1 MILFRIIAT
10 IGYGLSVTAPSACKT
25 PATLNASSVPDLRMY
40 RSFWTLTVAKSS
52 ICFSGQ
58 MRSSF
63 TRAESCSKVAVMT
76 GFVQSRIT
84 PTLKLPPLARVAR
97 GCYNL
102 VTTNSLSFLIRGNGV
117 ITVGQLAYSNWVN
130 PPSFTGL
137 FHPRTTIAA
146 LRLEGASIADGST
159 VPVLNWTAKALSKYQ
174 GKTGA
179 PIRRR
184 QNVCANWRAVYRP
197 VARRDGL
204 PSLRPPFSLSLERL
218 VTTLTEEADLAGV
231 DRSLWAVEIPE
242 AAYPKPNLPRSTLL
256 GGLLTY
262 TDCQDE
268 ARRLR
273 QGGTQCLEAP
283 SAALLPGGRPRM
295 GCDAEYSGCSRF
307 TFWKS
312 LGVVRSETRFRPA
325 LGFVE
330 STGRPRGFDVI
341 LSGTFLPSI
350 PIVEL
355 ISGWNLACDVHDDG
369 FTLPALD
376 QLLLAEISPQELFD
390 KLHAAVFEKLRVG
403 FQATVEGHRDFP
415 WA

>member
-1 MILFRIIAT
+1 MTLFRIIAT
-10 IGYGLSVTAPSACKT
+10 IGYGLSVTAPSVCNA
-25 PATLNASSVPDLRMY
+25 PAMLNASSVPDLRMY
-40 RSFWTLTVAKSS
+40 RSFWTLTVARSN

-102 VTTNSLSFLIRGNGV
+102 VTTNILSFLLRGNGV

-204 PSLRPPFSLSLERL
+204 SSLRPPFSLSLERL

-231 DRSLWAVEIPE
+231 DRSLGAVEIPE

-273 QGGTQCLEAP
+273 QGGTQCLEA
-283 SAALLPGGRPRM
+283 ATLLPGAPEDGLRCRIFRLLTVHVLEKF
-295 GCDAEYSGCSRF
+295 GCVSERDPISSRSGLR
-307 TFWKS
+307 
-312 LGVVRSETRFRPA
+312 R
-325 LGFVE
+325 
-330 STGRPRGFDVI
+330 I
-341 LSGTFLPSI
+341 
-350 PIVEL
+350 
-355 ISGWNLACDVHDDG
+355 DG
-369 FTLPALD
+369 
-376 QLLLAEISPQELFD
+376 
-390 KLHAAVFEKLRVG
+390 AA
-403 FQATVEGHRDFP
+403 P
-415 WA
+415 WIRRNP

>member
-102 VTTNSLSFLIRGNGV
+102 VTTNILSFLLRGNGV

-146 LRLEGASIADGST
+146 LRLEGASIRRWFHRPRAQLDGKS
-159 VPVLNWTAKALSKYQ
+159 
-174 GKTGA
+174 
-179 PIRRR
+179 
-184 QNVCANWRAVYRP
+184 
-197 VARRDGL
+197 
-204 PSLRPPFSLSLERL
+204 PF
-218 VTTLTEEADLAGV
+218 
-231 DRSLWAVEIPE
+231 EIPGENWSSDTE
-242 AAYPKPNLPRSTLL
+242 AAKRVREL
-256 GGLLTY
+256 
-262 TDCQDE
+262 
-268 ARRLR
+268 ARA
-273 QGGTQCLEAP
+273 QFI
-283 SAALLPGGRPRM
+283 GRWRDVI
-295 GCDAEYSGCSRF
+295 GYRHCD
-307 TFWKS
+307 
-312 LGVVRSETRFRPA
+312 
-325 LGFVE
+325 
-330 STGRPRGFDVI
+330 RGFP
-341 LSGTFLPSI
+341 FLWSDSSQP
-350 PIVEL
+350 
-355 ISGWNLACDVHDDG
+355 
-369 FTLPALD
+369 
-376 QLLLAEISPQELFD
+376 
-390 KLHAAVFEKLRVG
+390 
-403 FQATVEGHRDFP
+403 
-415 WA
+415 